1 MISLHAGDAPHTI
14 GKLSMRVTTLLQ
26 ASPQLEVYTQ
36 NYAPL
41 KSWKSQFREFRDS
54 HLGVLGQNDIW
65 LPSLVAKHMEY
76 YKGEGC
82 GFPEVW
88 AVVSFVNLCLPVV
101 SPCTKSATIMH

>member
-41 KSWKSQFREFRDS
+41 KS
-54 HLGVLGQNDIW
+54 
-65 LPSLVAKHMEY
+65 
-76 YKGEGC
+76 
-82 GFPEVW
+82 
-88 AVVSFVNLCLPVV
+88 
-101 SPCTKSATIMH
+101 